1 MQWQQLW
8 GVEKENNF
16 CAECNNT
23 ILADEMYCKQH
34 YLANVKWVCN
44 YPLPEFLDTDVALE
58 DTLCKGQVTFINN
71 IAVCNSCNARS
82 KKRALSL
89 PKNMT
94 DREFHVD
101 IKNMYVGRKRV
112 ADHICEW
119 TKRRK

>member
-71 IAVCNSCNARS
+71 IAVCNSCNTRS
-82 KKRALSL
+82 KERARNLSMEV
-89 PKNMT
+89 KN
-94 DREFHVD
+94 REFHVD
-101 IKNMYVGRKRV
+101 VKNMYVGRKRV